1 MLSSLRIGFL
11 STYPPTPCGI
21 ATFTEDLVQAIP
33 SSFSPEIIAV
43 SQDDETI
50 SYPEE
55 VKFIIQKEKKEDYWQ
70 AAEYANKELEAV
82 SIQHEYGIF
91 GGEDGE
97 MVVEFLD
104 RLRKPAITTLH
115 TVLSH
120 PSSGQVAVLQKII
133 QRSEKVVVMNSLAIP
148 ILEDKYQAPSQKLVV
163 IHHGAPSS
171 YSYEKEG
178 QKSALGLSDRIVL
191 STFGLISRGK
201 GIEYVIQALPEVV
214 HKFPQVVYLIIGAT
228 HPRVKAREGE
238 SYRNSLEQLVKEL
251 NLEEHVIF
259 VNRYLSKEELVKYL
273 VATDIYL
280 TPYLNSQQIVSGTLA
295 YAMRFGKV
303 IISTPYLYAQE
314 LIGKDR
320 GILVKFADS
329 QSIKDALFRVLENSA
344 YFRQIEKNAQKFG
357 AKLKW
362 TEVGRDYAR
371 LFEEIINQKT
381 VSFSERNQP
390 DFSSKSL
397 LVED

>member
-115 TVLSH
+115 TVLSQ
-120 PSSGQVAVLQKII
+120 PSPGQVAVLQKII

-329 QSIKDALFRVLENSA
+329 QSIKDALLRVLENSA

-362 TEVGRDYAR
+362 MEVGRDYAR

>member
-120 PSSGQVAVLQKII
+120 PSPGQVAVLQKII

-238 SYRNSLEQLVKEL
+238 SYRNFLEQLVKEL

-329 QSIKDALFRVLENSA
+329 QSIKDALLRVLENSA

-362 TEVGRDYAR
+362 MEVGRDYAR

-381 VSFSERNQP
+381 ASFSERNQP

>member
-115 TVLSH
+115 TVLSQ
-120 PSSGQVAVLQKII
+120 PSPGQVAVLQKII

-362 TEVGRDYAR
+362 MEVGRDYAR

>member
-1 MLSSLRIGFL
+1 M
-11 STYPPTPCGI
+11 
-21 ATFTEDLVQAIP
+21 VQAIP

-115 TVLSH
+115 TVLSQ
-120 PSSGQVAVLQKII
+120 PSPGQVAVLQKII

-329 QSIKDALFRVLENSA
+329 QSIKDALLRVLENSA
-344 YFRQIEKNAQKFG
+344 YFRQIEKKRS
-357 AKLKW
+357 
-362 TEVGRDYAR
+362 EVWC
-371 LFEEIINQKT
+371 
-381 VSFSERNQP
+381 
-390 DFSSKSL
+390 
-397 LVED
+397 

>member
-1 MLSSLRIGFL
+1 
-11 STYPPTPCGI
+11 
-21 ATFTEDLVQAIP
+21 
-33 SSFSPEIIAV
+33 
-43 SQDDETI
+43 
-50 SYPEE
+50 
-55 VKFIIQKEKKEDYWQ
+55 
-70 AAEYANKELEAV
+70 
-82 SIQHEYGIF
+82 
-91 GGEDGE
+91 
-97 MVVEFLD
+97 
-104 RLRKPAITTLH
+104 
-115 TVLSH
+115 
-120 PSSGQVAVLQKII
+120 
-133 QRSEKVVVMNSLAIP
+133 
-148 ILEDKYQAPSQKLVV
+148 
-163 IHHGAPSS
+163 
-171 YSYEKEG
+171 
-178 QKSALGLSDRIVL
+178 
-191 STFGLISRGK
+191 
-201 GIEYVIQALPEVV
+201 
-214 HKFPQVVYLIIGAT
+214 VYLIIGAT

-329 QSIKDALFRVLENSA
+329 QSIKDALLRVLENSA